1 MYTHIYKFSA
11 VESSFALVEKRAL
24 LHENKI
30 LAERI

>member
-11 VESSFALVEKRAL
+11 VESSFALVEKHAL
-24 LHENKI
+24 LHEII